1 MPGEKLFTWEEAVAL
16 LPRLRPILEQSRDA
30 FVQFRKAGQQLA
42 ELNWKVRGNGHG
54 LQEEE
59 IQRLNQVL
67 ERLRDLLVRR
77 VEAIR
82 ALGAEVKDL
91 ELGLVDFP
99 SQREGRVVYLC
110 WQVDEPT
117 IAYWHELDAGY
128 QGRQPL

>member
-1 MPGEKLFTWEEAVAL
+1 L
-16 LPRLRPILEQSRDA
+16 
-30 FVQFRKAGQQLA
+30 QFRKAGQQLA

-67 ERLRDLLVRR
+67 EHLRDLLVRR
-77 VEAIR
+77 VEAVR

-99 SQREGRVVYLC
+99 SRREGRVVYLC